1 MQGQDLGDISEP
13 LLNKYS
19 KKTVNVS
26 KFERITSNFL

>member
-26 KFERITSNFL
+26 KPINKKTTE